1 MSRWVGVALV
11 VRRLGYVQCAAG
23 ILSSKAVIG
32 RLQIGGTVSTTK
44 VAGQRWTAVVILLV
58 LGIFSLPVTAF
69 FFDGEGRENWII
81 PVAVLLMAV
90 LGGIVGSLL
99 PGLAGSDATQQRG
112 ALIGA
117 AVGVGML
124 ALGIVVFFL
133 LLNGFD
139 GA

>member
-1 MSRWVGVALV
+1 M
-11 VRRLGYVQCAAG
+11 
-23 ILSSKAVIG
+23 
-32 RLQIGGTVSTTK
+32 STTH

-69 FFDGEGRENWII
+69 FFDGEGSENWIV

-90 LGGIVGSLL
+90 LGAIVGSML
-99 PGLAGSDATQQRG
+99 PGLAGAGATQQRG

-117 AVGVGML
+117 AVGVAML
-124 ALGIVVFFL
+124 VLGIVVFFL
-133 LLNGFD
+133 LLSGFD